1 MPPFV
6 PYPPD
11 SLRQSEAQSESSE
24 PSSAE
29 TLRLHFSMVWV
40 AALKLGYTRRD
51 LADMPY
57 GEVIFDLAAM
67 SGGRQPEQETNSGAA
82 VSMATQEDIRSMLG

>member
-1 MPPFV
+1 MRPFV

-11 SLRQSEAQSESSE
+11 SLRQHESK
-24 PSSAE
+24 SSSG
-29 TLRLHFSMVWV
+29 TRLPYTQVFL
-40 AALKLGYTRRD
+40 AAMRFGYSRQD
-51 LADMPY
+51 LAAMPY

-67 SGGRQPEQETNSGAA
+67 NEGADDSTES

>member
-1 MPPFV
+1 
-6 PYPPD
+6 
-11 SLRQSEAQSESSE
+11 
-24 PSSAE
+24 
-29 TLRLHFSMVWV
+29 MVWV

>member
-1 MPPFV
+1 M

-11 SLRQSEAQSESSE
+11 SLRKHERSRGGSS
-24 PSSAE
+24 
-29 TLRLHFSMVWV
+29 RLPFTQVFL
-40 AALKLGYTRRD
+40 AAMRFGYSRRD
-51 LADMPY
+51 LAAMPY

-67 SGGRQPEQETNSGAA
+67 NDSSGAEESET